1 MKVQMGV
8 RELELG
14 SQYLGELRDCN
25 AIMGNLDA
33 LRQRMAEDGYLLIRR
48 FHDPERVKA
57 ARRVL
62 LENLAANGQIDTRYP
77 LDEAVIAEGARGA
90 FLGGAKA
97 VTHTPEFLA
106 VVESPEV
113 MQFFTDF
120 LGAPAMTFN
129 YKWLRAVGK
138 DEFTGAHYDIVY
150 MGRGTTNL
158 YTVWTPLG
166 DVPLEK
172 GPLAILEGSHR
183 LEKLKET
190 YGRVDVDR
198 DRLEGWFS
206 NDPVEM
212 VDKFGGRWLTTEFEA
227 GDAIIFGMFTMH
239 GSLNNVTNTY
249 RLSCDTRYQ
258 RADEPADERWIGE
271 NPKGHEVLGKEALE
285 SIQEARKRWGV

>member
-77 LDEAVIAEGARGA
+77 LDEGVIAEGARGA

-120 LGAPAMTFN
+120 LGAPAITFN

>member
-77 LDEAVIAEGARGA
+77 LDEGVIAEGARGA

-120 LGAPAMTFN
+120 LGAPAITFN

-206 NDPVEM
+206 NAPVVM
-212 VDKFGGRWLTTEFEA
+212 VDMFGGRWLTTEF
-227 GDAIIFGMFTMH
+227 
-239 GSLNNVTNTY
+239 
-249 RLSCDTRYQ
+249 
-258 RADEPADERWIGE
+258 
-271 NPKGHEVLGKEALE
+271 
-285 SIQEARKRWGV
+285 